1 VGEAIGEVLPLG
13 VGVALSP
20 LPIIAVVLMLV
31 SARAR
36 TNGPAFVLGWLLG
49 LAIVGAIVF
58 ALAGPADSAEG
69 GDPPTWASVVQ
80 LVLGAALLLLALRQF
95 RGRPREG
102 DEQPMPAWMGALDGF
117 GPGKALGAGALL
129 SGLNPKNLLLAV
141 SAAATIAQTGIPG
154 GEQAIAYGVFA
165 LLGTVGVA
173 APVVV
178 FLVKG
183 DAAKAVLARLEAWMG
198 HNNAVIMAVLC
209 LVIGAKL
216 VGQAVSGLAG

>member
-1 VGEAIGEVLPLG
+1 MGEAIGEVLPLG

-58 ALAGPADSAEG
+58 VLAGPADSAEG

>member
-1 VGEAIGEVLPLG
+1 MGEAIGEVLPLG